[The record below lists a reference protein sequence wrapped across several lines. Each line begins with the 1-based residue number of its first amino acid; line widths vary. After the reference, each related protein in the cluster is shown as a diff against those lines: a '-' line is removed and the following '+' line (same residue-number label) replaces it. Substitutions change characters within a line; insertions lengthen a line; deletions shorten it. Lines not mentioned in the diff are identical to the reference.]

1 MATDNKKILTAE
13 QELKLRQPIDDY
25 VGAIQQKINALRE
38 NGTDKVLD
46 IQGELDNL
54 KRDRIYTAQEKE
66 SIRAKLTAELEKAKA
81 VESKN
86 KDEIAKLIADA
97 EGYLKGH
104 FNKDYYQAVVESTNE
119 EKALAQ
125 QKYQQAVAQL
135 NQEHQATVSKLSD
148 HLVNTRFI
156 KEYSAD
162 RVVLDNGREVEISK
176 NYRDH
181 VRQHYISML
190 KGRRWE

>member
-86 KDEIAKLIADA
+86 KDEIAKLM
-97 EGYLKGH
+97 G
-104 FNKDYYQAVVESTNE
+104 T
-119 EKALAQ
+119 
-125 QKYQQAVAQL
+125 
-135 NQEHQATVSKLSD
+135 
-148 HLVNTRFI
+148 
-156 KEYSAD
+156 
-162 RVVLDNGREVEISK
+162 
-176 NYRDH
+176 
-181 VRQHYISML
+181 
-190 KGRRWE
+190 

>member
-119 EKALAQ
+119 EKALASRNISRQ
-125 QKYQQAVAQL
+125 WHSSIRSIRPPFPSCLTSARSRTKNMSTKTGCLTPRCSWPKICRKQRIAG
-135 NQEHQATVSKLSD
+135 TP
-148 HLVNTRFI
+148 HLT
-156 KEYSAD
+156 
-162 RVVLDNGREVEISK
+162 IS
-176 NYRDH
+176 
-181 VRQHYISML
+181 IT
-190 KGRRWE
+190 

>member
-86 KDEIAKLIADA
+86 KDEPPFPSCLTSARSRTKNMSTKTGCLTPRCSWPKICRKQRIA
-97 EGYLKGH
+97 G
-104 FNKDYYQAVVESTNE
+104 TP
-119 EKALAQ
+119 
-125 QKYQQAVAQL
+125 
-135 NQEHQATVSKLSD
+135 
-148 HLVNTRFI
+148 HLT
-156 KEYSAD
+156 
-162 RVVLDNGREVEISK
+162 IS
-176 NYRDH
+176 
-181 VRQHYISML
+181 IT
-190 KGRRWE
+190 

>member
-1 MATDNKKILTAE
+1 
-13 QELKLRQPIDDY
+13 
-25 VGAIQQKINALRE
+25 GAIQQKINALRE

-125 QKYQQAVAQL
+125 QKYQQ
-135 NQEHQATVSKLSD
+135 
-148 HLVNTRFI
+148 
-156 KEYSAD
+156 
-162 RVVLDNGREVEISK
+162 
-176 NYRDH
+176 
-181 VRQHYISML
+181 
-190 KGRRWE
+190 